1 MRCVL
6 TRLLLLVDIAR
17 VQEMCAAS
25 NDAEVTITIA
35 MPIVFGALCLI
46 LMVTFVYRG
55 FPSRRADTGGE
66 GNGAHQPSSETAPG
80 GGQSGTSGSGS
91 SATVHPVSGGSKDSD
106 ASEND
111 QQLTANKE
119 GSADSNS
126 AMEQDVKDPPP
137 KKQYGK
143 RAKPASEIEAPTSAS
158 TALETAGT
166 GQRVVGGIG
175 GSVVALLKLLLNLV
189 QVLNA
194 IAPTYGKDRILCRIP
209 RFHEF
214 KSMPNVVRVFRH
226 IVARRL
232 RAVPKLVQHLHAQLS

>member
-1 MRCVL
+1 MGPNACRATNGTVNICREGYTGPECAVCSPDYFFSW
-6 TRLLLLVDIAR
+6 TSH
-17 VQEMCAAS
+17 ECKMCAAS

-46 LMVTFVYRG
+46 LMAAFVYRG

-194 IAPTYGKDRILCRIP
+194 IAPTYGKDRFLCN
-209 RFHEF
+209 E
-214 KSMPNVVRVFRH
+214 S
-226 IVARRL
+226 
-232 RAVPKLVQHLHAQLS
+232 LVSTN